1 MSGTAASLEEYIL
14 GYCSQ
19 SAEAE
24 EYARGHLAR
33 LVKTL
38 EMTPAGGPA
47 DCALEMGAYMQVTP
61 ALHHR
66 LGYGDVRGCD
76 LGPFGE
82 IVEKNIA
89 SASGERFRCLID
101 LFNAETDR
109 FPYPNEHF
117 QLVLCC
123 EVLEHLNE
131 DPMAMMAEINRVTKT
146 GGYLVLTTP
155 NICSA
160 RGVAAILT
168 GWQPQH
174 FSQYLRPKAD
184 ASEESDSGGVWS
196 RLRRLVARLTGK
208 PGAAGEAVDP
218 KHSRE
223 YAPRELPDLLHNSGF
238 EPVSLETGPC
248 GSRDLSEFDW
258 VLPSLKKWGYPTEL
272 RGEGIYVVGRKT
284 EPVRERYPPWLYA

>member
-1 MSGTAASLEEYIL
+1 MSGTAASLEDYIL

-38 EMTPAGGPA
+38 EMTPAGGPG
-47 DCALEMGAYMQVTP
+47 DRALEMGAYMQVTP

-66 LGYGDVRGCD
+66 LGYGEVRGCD
-76 LGPFGE
+76 LGPLGD
-82 IVEKNIA
+82 IVEKNVM
-89 SASGERFRCLID
+89 STGGERFRCLID
-101 LFNAETDR
+101 LFNAEQDR
-109 FPYPNEHF
+109 FPYPDEHF

-131 DPMAMMAEINRVTKT
+131 DPMAMMAEINRVTRP
-146 GGYLVLTTP
+146 GGHLVLTTP

-174 FSQYLRPKAD
+174 FSQYIRPKQ
-184 ASEESDSGGVWS
+184 G
-196 RLRRLVARLTGK
+196 T
-208 PGAAGEAVDP
+208 VDP

-223 YAPRELPDLLHNSGF
+223 YAPRELPDLLGDAGF
-238 EPVSLETGPC
+238 ETVKLETGPC
-248 GSRDLSEFDW
+248 GSRDLGEFSW

-272 RGEGIYVVGRKT
+272 RGEGIYAVGRKT
-284 EPVRERYPPWLYA
+284 RSVRERYPPWLYA